1 MSKFKKKQAST
12 KQSIPTASLP
22 DIIFMLLIFFMVTTV
37 LREYDIKVSYTLPS
51 AKQIEKIDNKRIV
64 SYIWVGRD
72 GRVQIDDNIVLVP
85 EIQNIAAK
93 KRREVPQVIMS
104 LRIDEGSRMGIVT
117 DIQQQL
123 RKGDALRINYS
134 ALQKL

>member
-1 MSKFKKKQAST
+1 MKFKKKQAST
-12 KQSIPTASLP
+12 KQAIPTASLP

-37 LREYDIKVSYTLPS
+37 LREYDVKVQYTLPQ
-51 AKQIEKIDNKRIV
+51 ARQLEKIDNKRLV

-72 GRVQIDDNIVLVP
+72 ARVQIDDNIVLIP
-85 EIQNIAAK
+85 EIQSIAAQ
-93 KRREVPQVIMS
+93 KRRAIPNVIMS
-104 LRIDEGSRMGIVT
+104 LRIDEGARMGVVT

-134 ALQKL
+134 ALKKL

>member
-1 MSKFKKKQAST
+1 MKFKKKQAAV
-12 KQSIPTASLP
+12 KQTIPTSSLP

-37 LREYDIKVSYTLPS
+37 LREYDIKVQYTLPQAS
-51 AKQIEKIDNKRIV
+51 QLERIDNKRLI

-72 GRVQIDDNIVLVP
+72 GRVQIDDNIVLIP
-85 EIQNIAAK
+85 EIQSIAAQ
-93 KRREVPQVIMS
+93 KRRDLPNVIMS
-104 LRIDEGSRMGIVT
+104 LRIDEGVKMGIVT

-134 ALQKL
+134 ALKKL

>member
-1 MSKFKKKQAST
+1 MKFKKKQAST
-12 KQSIPTASLP
+12 KQNIPMASLP

-37 LREYDIKVSYTLPS
+37 LREFDIKVQYTLPS
-51 AKQIEKIDNKRIV
+51 ATEIEKIDNKRIV
-64 SYIWVGRD
+64 SYIWVGQD
-72 GRVQIDDNIVLVP
+72 GRVQIDDNIVLIP
-85 EIQNIAAK
+85 EIQNIAKK
-93 KRREVPQVIMS
+93 KRQEIPQVIMS
-104 LRIDEGSRMGIVT
+104 LRVDKGSRMGIVT

>member
-93 KRREVPQVIMS
+93 KRRDVPQVIMS

>member
-1 MSKFKKKQAST
+1 MKFKKKQAST

-37 LREYDIKVSYTLPS
+37 LREFNIQVQYTLPS
-51 AKQIEKIDNKRIV
+51 ATQIEKIDNKRIV
-64 SYIWVGRD
+64 TYIWVGRD
-72 GRVQIDDNIVLVP
+72 GRVQIDDNIILIP
-85 EIQNIAAK
+85 EIQSIAAK
-93 KRREVPQVIMS
+93 KRQLIPQVIIS
-104 LRIDEGSRMGIVT
+104 LRVDQGSRMGIVT

-134 ALQKL
+134 ALQKI

>member
-37 LREYDIKVSYTLPS
+37 LREYDIQVSYTLPS

-72 GRVQIDDNIVLVP
+72 GKVQIDDNIVLIP

-93 KRREVPQVIMS
+93 KRRDIPQVIMS

>member
-1 MSKFKKKQAST
+1 MKFKKKQAST
-12 KQSIPTASLP
+12 KQNVPTASLP

-37 LREYDIKVSYTLPS
+37 LREYDIKVQYTLPS
-51 AKQIEKIDNKRIV
+51 ATQIEKIDNKRIV
-64 SYIWVGRD
+64 TYIWVGRD
-72 GRVQIDDNIVLVP
+72 GRVQIDDNIVVVP
-85 EIQNIAAK
+85 EIQSIAAK
-93 KRREVPQVIMS
+93 KRREIPQVIMS

-134 ALQKL
+134 ALQKI

>member
-1 MSKFKKKQAST
+1 MKFKKKQAAT
-12 KQSIPTASLP
+12 KQKVPTASMP
-22 DIIFMLLIFFMVTTV
+22 DIIFMLLMFFMVSTV
-37 LREYDIKVSYTLPS
+37 LREYDVKVQYTLPS
-51 AKQIEKIDNKRIV
+51 ARQLERIDNKRLI

-72 GRVQIDDNIVLVP
+72 GRVQIDDNIVLIP
-85 EIQNIAAK
+85 EIQKIAAK
-93 KRREVPQVIMS
+93 KRQEIPNVIMS
-104 LRIDEGSRMGIVT
+104 LRIDEGARMGIVT

>member
-1 MSKFKKKQAST
+1 MKFKKKQAST

-51 AKQIEKIDNKRIV
+51 ATQIEKIDNKRIV
-64 SYIWVGRD
+64 TYIWVGRD
-72 GRVQIDDNIVLVP
+72 GRVQIDDNIVVIP
-85 EIQNIAAK
+85 EIQTIAAK
-93 KRREVPQVIMS
+93 KRRDVPQVIMS

>member
-1 MSKFKKKQAST
+1 MKFKKKQAST
-12 KQSIPTASLP
+12 KQTVPTASLP
-22 DIIFMLLIFFMVTTV
+22 DIIFMLLIFFMVSTV
-37 LREYDIKVSYTLPS
+37 LREYDIQVSYTLPS
-51 AKQIEKIDNKRIV
+51 ATQIEKIDNKRIV

-72 GRVQIDDNIVLVP
+72 GRVQIDDNIVLIP
-85 EIQNIAAK
+85 EIQTIAAK
-93 KRREVPQVIMS
+93 KRRDIPQVIMS

>member
-1 MSKFKKKQAST
+1 MKFKKKQAST

-51 AKQIEKIDNKRIV
+51 ATQIEKIDNKRIV
-64 SYIWVGRD
+64 TYIWVGRD
-72 GRVQIDDNIVLVP
+72 GRVQIDDNIVLIP
-85 EIQNIAAK
+85 EIQSIAAK
-93 KRREVPQVIMS
+93 KRRDVPQVIMS

>member
-1 MSKFKKKQAST
+1 MKFKKKQAST

-37 LREYDIKVSYTLPS
+37 LREFDIKVQFTLPS
-51 AKQIEKIDNKRIV
+51 ATQIEKIDNKRIV
-64 SYIWVGRD
+64 TYIWVGRD
-72 GRVQIDDNIVLVP
+72 GRVQIDDNIVVIP
-85 EIQNIAAK
+85 EIQTIAAK
-93 KRREVPQVIMS
+93 KRRDVPQVIMS
-104 LRIDEGSRMGIVT
+104 LRVDEGSRMGVVT

-134 ALQKL
+134 ALQKI

>member
-1 MSKFKKKQAST
+1 MKFKKKQAST

-22 DIIFMLLIFFMVTTV
+22 DIIFMLLIFFMVSTV
-37 LREYDIKVSYTLPS
+37 LREYDIKVQYTLPS
-51 AKQIEKIDNKRIV
+51 ATQIEKIDNKRIV
-64 SYIWVGRD
+64 TYIWVGRD
-72 GRVQIDDNIVLVP
+72 GRVQIDDNIVLIP
-85 EIQNIAAK
+85 ELQNIAAK
-93 KRREVPQVIMS
+93 KRRDVPQVIMS

>member
-93 KRREVPQVIMS
+93 KRRDVPRVIMS

>member
-1 MSKFKKKQAST
+1 MKFKKKQAST
-12 KQSIPTASLP
+12 KQAIPTASLP
-22 DIIFMLLIFFMVTTV
+22 DIIFMLLIFFMVSTV
-37 LREYDIKVSYTLPS
+37 LREFDIKVQYRLPE

-72 GRVQIDDNIVLVP
+72 GRVQVDDNIVLIP
-85 EIQNIAAK
+85 EIQSIAAR
-93 KRREVPQVIMS
+93 KRQQISNVIMS
-104 LRIDEGSRMGIVT
+104 LRIDEGSKMGIVT

-134 ALQKL
+134 TLTKL

>member
-1 MSKFKKKQAST
+1 MKFKKKQAST
-12 KQSIPTASLP
+12 KQNIPTASLP

-37 LREYDIKVSYTLPS
+37 LREYDIKVQYTLPS
-51 AKQIEKIDNKRIV
+51 ATQIEKIDNKRIV
-64 SYIWVGRD
+64 TYIWVGRD
-72 GRVQIDDNIVLVP
+72 GRVQIDDNIVVVP
-85 EIQNIAAK
+85 EIQSIAAK

-134 ALQKL
+134 ALQKI

>member
-1 MSKFKKKQAST
+1 MKFKKKQAST
-12 KQSIPTASLP
+12 KQNIPTSSMP
-22 DIIFMLLIFFMVTTV
+22 DIIFMLLMFFMVATV
-37 LREYDIKVSYTLPS
+37 LREYDVKVSYQLPS
-51 AKQIEKIDNKRIV
+51 AKQLEKIDNKRLT

-72 GRVQIDDNIVLVP
+72 ERVQIDDNIVLIP
-85 EIQNIAAK
+85 EIQQIAAR
-93 KRREVPQVIMS
+93 KRQEIPNVIMS
-104 LRIDEGSRMGIVT
+104 LRIDEGAKMGVVT

>member
-1 MSKFKKKQAST
+1 MKFKKKQAST
-12 KQSIPTASLP
+12 KQNIPTASLP

-37 LREYDIKVSYTLPS
+37 LREFNIQVQYTLPS
-51 AKQIEKIDNKRIV
+51 ATQIEKIDNKRIV
-64 SYIWVGRD
+64 TYVWVGRD

-85 EIQNIAAK
+85 EIQSIAAK
-93 KRREVPQVIMS
+93 KRRDIPQVIIS
-104 LRIDEGSRMGIVT
+104 LRVDEGSRMGIVT

>member
-1 MSKFKKKQAST
+1 MKFKKKQAST
-12 KQSIPTASLP
+12 KQNVPTASLP

-37 LREYDIKVSYTLPS
+37 LREYDIKVQYTLPS
-51 AKQIEKIDNKRIV
+51 ATQIEKIDNKRIV
-64 SYIWVGRD
+64 TYIWVGRD
-72 GRVQIDDNIVLVP
+72 GRVQIDDNIVVIP
-85 EIQNIAAK
+85 EIQSIAAK

-104 LRIDEGSRMGIVT
+104 LRVDEGSRMGVVT

-134 ALQKL
+134 ALQKI

>member
-1 MSKFKKKQAST
+1 MKFKKKAAAT
-12 KQSIPTASLP
+12 KQSIPTSSLP

-37 LREYDIKVSYTLPS
+37 LREFDIQVSYTSPS
-51 AKQIEKIDNKRIV
+51 AVQIEKIDNKRIV
-64 SYIWVGRD
+64 TYIWVGRD
-72 GRVQIDDNIVLVP
+72 GRVQIDDNIVLIP
-85 EIQNIAAK
+85 EIQSIAAK
-93 KRREVPQVIMS
+93 KRREIPQVIIS
-104 LRIDEGSRMGIVT
+104 LRVDEGSRMGIVT

>member
-1 MSKFKKKQAST
+1 MKFKKKQAST

-51 AKQIEKIDNKRIV
+51 ATQIEKIDNKRIV

-72 GRVQIDDNIVLVP
+72 GKVQIDDNIVLIP

-93 KRREVPQVIMS
+93 KRRDIPQVIMS
-104 LRIDEGSRMGIVT
+104 LRIDQGSRMGIVT

>member
-1 MSKFKKKQAST
+1 MKFKKKQAST
-12 KQSIPTASLP
+12 KQAIPTASLP
-22 DIIFMLLIFFMVTTV
+22 DIIFMLLIFFMVSTV
-37 LREYDIKVSYTLPS
+37 LREYDIKVQYTLPS
-51 AKQIEKIDNKRIV
+51 ATQIEKIDNKRIV

-72 GRVQIDDNIVLVP
+72 GRVQIDDNIVLIP
-85 EIQNIAAK
+85 EIQSIAAK

>member
-1 MSKFKKKQAST
+1 MKFKKKQAST

-22 DIIFMLLIFFMVTTV
+22 DIIFMLLIFFMVSTV
-37 LREYDIKVSYTLPS
+37 LREYDIKVQYTLPS
-51 AKQIEKIDNKRIV
+51 ATQIEKIDNKRIV
-64 SYIWVGRD
+64 TYIWVGRD
-72 GRVQIDDNIVLVP
+72 GRVQIDDNIVLIP

-93 KRREVPQVIMS
+93 KRRDVPQVIMS

>member
-1 MSKFKKKQAST
+1 MKFKKKQAST

-37 LREYDIKVSYTLPS
+37 LREFNIQVEYTLPS
-51 AKQIEKIDNKRIV
+51 AVQIEKIDNKRIV
-64 SYIWVGRD
+64 TYIWVGRD
-72 GRVQIDDNIVLVP
+72 GRVQIDDNIVFIP
-85 EIQNIAAK
+85 EIQTIAAK
-93 KRREVPQVIMS
+93 KRRDIPQVIIS
-104 LRIDEGSRMGIVT
+104 LRVDEASRMGIVT

>member
-1 MSKFKKKQAST
+1 MKFKKKQAST
-12 KQSIPTASLP
+12 KQAIPTASLP

-37 LREYDIKVSYTLPS
+37 LREYDIKVQYTLPS
-51 AKQIEKIDNKRIV
+51 ATQIEKIDNKRIV
-64 SYIWVGRD
+64 TYIWVGRD
-72 GRVQIDDNIVLVP
+72 GRVQIDDNIVLIP
-85 EIQNIAAK
+85 EIQTIAAK
-93 KRREVPQVIMS
+93 KRRDVPQVIMS

>member
-1 MSKFKKKQAST
+1 QAST
-12 KQSIPTASLP
+12 KQTIPLASLP
-22 DIIFMLLIFFMVTTV
+22 DIIFMLLIFIMVSTV
-37 LREYDIKVSYTLPS
+37 LREFDIKVQFTLPDAS
-51 AKQIEKIDNKRIV
+51 QIEKIDNKRSV
-64 SYIWVGRD
+64 TYIWVGKD
-72 GRVQIDDNIVLVP
+72 GRVQIDDNLILIP
-85 EIQNIAAK
+85 EIQSIAAK
-93 KRREVPQVIMS
+93 KRREIPNVIMS

>member
-1 MSKFKKKQAST
+1 MKFKKKQAST

-37 LREYDIKVSYTLPS
+37 LREYDIKVQYTLPS
-51 AKQIEKIDNKRIV
+51 ATEIEKIDNKRIV

-85 EIQNIAAK
+85 EIQTIAAR

>member
-1 MSKFKKKQAST
+1 MKFKKKQAAT
-12 KQSIPTASLP
+12 RQAIPTSSLP

-37 LREYDIKVSYTLPS
+37 LREYDIQVQYTLPS
-51 AKQIEKIDNKRIV
+51 AVQIEKIDNKRIV

-72 GRVQIDDNIVLVP
+72 GRVQIDDNIVLIP
-85 EIQNIAAK
+85 EIQTIAAK
-93 KRREVPQVIMS
+93 KRRDLPPVIMS